1 MIGRTLKQGTA
12 HNLTIMNLDEDLIS
26 ETENMELTD
35 REIFTKIWTS
45 PRLVFRYLNDTR
57 YDKFVIILLIL
68 AGICRAFDRASLK
81 NMGDD
86 LPLIGV
92 LSICII
98 LGGLL
103 GWIFYYIYAALLSW
117 TGTWLNGKGNTNSL
131 LRMISHAM
139 IPMIVSL
146 ILLIPQISVFGNE
159 IFQSDS
165 NIYGTGMAATIMYYF
180 TSYLGIALSIW
191 TIVLLVIGISEVQKI
206 SVWESILNMILP
218 VLVFVIPLA
227 MIAFV
232 LGDLFGK

>member
-1 MIGRTLKQGTA
+1 
-12 HNLTIMNLDEDLIS
+12 MNLDEDLIS

-57 YDKFVIILLIL
+57 YDKFVTFLLVL
-68 AGICRAFDRASLK
+68 AGISKAFGRASLK

-117 TGTWLNGKGNTNSL
+117 TGTWLNGKGDADSL

-218 VLVFVIPLA
+218 ALVFVIPIA
-227 MIAFV
+227 MIAFI

>member
-1 MIGRTLKQGTA
+1 
-12 HNLTIMNLDEDLIS
+12 MNLDEDLIS

-35 REIFTKIWTS
+35 GEIFTKIWTS

-57 YDKFVIILLIL
+57 YDKFVTILLIL
-68 AGICRAFDRASLK
+68 AGIARGFDRASIK
-81 NMGDD
+81 NMGDN

-103 GWIFYYIYAALLSW
+103 GWISYYIYAALLSW
-117 TGTWLNGKGNTNSL
+117 TGTWLNGKGDTDSL

-139 IPMIVSL
+139 IPMIVAL

-165 NIYGTGMAATIMYYF
+165 DIYGTGMAATIMYYF
-180 TSYLGIALSIW
+180 TSYLGISLSIW
-191 TIVLLVIGISEVQKI
+191 SIILVVIGISEVQKI
-206 SVWESILNMILP
+206 SVWKSILNMILP
-218 VLVFVIPLA
+218 VLLIIP
-227 MIAFV
+227 IALIAYI